1 MPIGTPAGSGAA
13 STALN
18 DGIATGQK
26 ATVAQFHNS
35 DNQTPGAAAYGLFTG
50 GVAQLLNLLGNLDRQ
65 RETGTDGIPAL
76 GVSTGSAQF
85 AMAFLTTDATDNFA
99 AGTRTFTPAAMS
111 GVLNGVAW
119 SIQAGSVLVL
129 DSGANAEAVL
139 VTAVTA
145 TTFSCTTTKAHNGT
159 VTPFPIAGFVYNQE
173 RDVAGELDGA
183 TGSGTAVAAEYE
195 WNGNPPANGAVLANT
210 QLDRARNLNGKGV
223 VAGTLANNPLAVNST
238 TLTLNAAPAT
248 LQPGQKILIDRA
260 GVNPETNYVAKNYP
274 FGSTTVPLQIA
285 TSFSHAQNATVE
297 WDGHAPLGPGLNGFL
312 PDGIG
317 IEEEALWDP
326 VSQKFYIERAATQ
339 DAASGQNI
347 VLESVA
353 LYTGGGVFDRQRTPN
368 IFKPQNA
375 VALVASPGSG
385 IWTPAAGK
393 KFRLMRVVLTSSV
406 AGNLVLT
413 DASGG
418 TVIAVIPVIAAG
430 AGVPFDLGNGYLSST
445 INNVL
450 FAFNSGGAATISG
463 TLVGIEE

>member
-13 STALN
+13 STAIN
-18 DGIATGQK
+18 DGVATAQK

-65 RETGTDGIPAL
+65 RETGIDGIPAL

-85 AMAFLTTDATDNFA
+85 AMAFLATDATDNFA
-99 AGTRTFTPAAMS
+99 AGARTFTPAAMA

-119 SIQAGSVLVL
+119 SIQAGSVVVL

-139 VTAVTA
+139 VTGVTA
-145 TTFSCTTTKAHNGT
+145 TTFSCTTTKTHNGT
-159 VTPFPIAGFVYNQE
+159 VTPFPITGFVYNQE
-173 RDVAGELDGA
+173 RDASGELDGA
-183 TGSGTAVAAEYE
+183 TGAGTAVAAEYE
-195 WNGNPPANGAVLANT
+195 WNGNPAANGSVLANT
-210 QLDRARNLNGKGV
+210 QFDRARNLNGKGFG
-223 VAGTLANNPLAVNST
+223 AGTLANNPLAANSVS
-238 TLTLNAAPAT
+238 LLLNAAPAA

-260 GVNPETNYVAKNYP
+260 SGSPETNYVGLNYT
-274 FGSTTVPLQIA
+274 FGSSTVPLRIPTQ
-285 TSFSHAQNATVE
+285 FSHAQNATVE
-297 WDGHAPLGPGLNGFL
+297 WDTHAPLGPGLNGFL

-326 VSQKFYIERAATQ
+326 VTQKFYIERAATQ
-339 DAASGQNI
+339 DAAPGANI
-347 VLESVA
+347 VLENVA
-353 LYTGGGVFDRQRTPN
+353 LYNGATFDRQRTPN
-368 IFKPQNA
+368 IFKPQNG
-375 VALVASPGSG
+375 VAIAATPGTA
-385 IWTPAAGK
+385 IWTTAVGK

-418 TVIAVIPVIAAG
+418 TVIAVIPVTAAG
-430 AGVPFDLGNGYLSST
+430 AGVPFDFGNGYLSST
-445 INNVL
+445 INNAL

-463 TLVGIEE
+463 TLVGTEE

>member
-1 MPIGTPAGSGAA
+1 MPIGTPAGSGAY

-26 ATVAQFHNS
+26 ATVAQFHNQ
-35 DNQTPGAAAYGLFTG
+35 DNQAPGGTAYGILTG
-50 GVAQLLNLLGNLDRQ
+50 GVAQLLNIFGNLDRQ
-65 RETGTDGIPAL
+65 RETGIDGISAI

-85 AMAFLTTDATDNFA
+85 AMAFQTTDTTDNFV
-99 AGTRTFTPAAMS
+99 AGTRTFTPVAMS
-111 GVLNGVAW
+111 GVLNGVPW

-129 DSGANAEAVL
+129 DTGANAENVL

-145 TTFSCTTTKAHNGT
+145 TTFTCVTAKAHNGT
-159 VTPFPIAGFVYNQE
+159 VTAFPITGFVYNQE

-195 WNGNPPANGAVLANT
+195 WNGNPPANGSILANT
-210 QLDRARNLNGKGV
+210 QLDRARNLNGKGFG
-223 VAGTLANNPLAVNST
+223 AGTLANNPLAASSVS
-238 TLTLNAAPAT
+238 LLLNAAPAT

-260 GVNPETNYVAKNYP
+260 GGSPETNYVALNYT
-274 FGSTTVPLQIA
+274 FGSTTVPLRIA
-285 TSFSHAQNATVE
+285 TQFNHAQNATVE
-297 WDGHAPLGPGLNGFL
+297 WDTHAPLGPGLNGFL
-312 PDGIG
+312 PDGVG

-326 VSQKFYIERAATQ
+326 VTQKFYIERAATQ
-339 DAASGQNI
+339 DAAPGANI
-347 VLESVA
+347 VLENVA
-353 LYTGGGVFDRQRTPN
+353 LYNGATFDRQRTPN

-375 VALVASPGSG
+375 VAIAATPGTA

-406 AGNLVLT
+406 AGNLVFT

-418 TVIAVIPVIAAG
+418 TVIAVIPVTAAG
-430 AGVPFDLGNGYLSST
+430 AGVPFDLGNGYVSGT
-445 INNVL
+445 INNAL

-463 TLVGIEE
+463 TLVGTEE